1 MYNNKKILNATNM
14 EMIKLDLSNIN
25 FLSKA
30 NLIFFPKES
39 EDGDSRISK
48 ISGIEL
54 SSVAY
59 YNTRTKWHFT
69 KTESKFKIFY

>member
-1 MYNNKKILNATNM
+1 MYNNKKMLITTNM
-14 EMIKLDLSNIN
+14 EMIKLDQSNIK

-30 NLIFFPKES
+30 NLIFFSKES
-39 EDGDSRISK
+39 EDGEIRISE

-59 YNTRTKWHFT
+59 YNTRTKW
-69 KTESKFKIFY
+69 KK